1 MATGDIAALL
11 HGLQE
16 QNARNLGEVMA
27 ALQRQQNDAL
37 GKILA
42 TVQPTRQL
50 TDTRGIGRPIAF
62 RGEERRYAEWKAK
75 LYAYL
80 KITFPEAMDWISWAT
95 KSPVPI
101 TEEEITKTLPI
112 DTNVK
117 YVDILTFSN
126 KLYATLLGCV
136 EEDAFRICYSVKNEN
151 GLEAMRLLVNRYE
164 PRTPGTKRA
173 LLKAIINNPP
183 AKKAEDIEAN
193 LMHMEE
199 LISKYESMAGG
210 DERLPTDLKVTVMI
224 DLCVKDLREHL
235 ELNTKDMLYKQVRD
249 EIMSYVERKRDNF
262 GNQMKA
268 MEVDSHE
275 KIDYWGGG
283 SDGDGGEGGG
293 GDGELYNFYKGYNGK
308 GKGRYKGGKGFDGGF
323 GGGGKGKGGGGKGFD
338 QDGKGKAKGK
348 GGGFQG
354 FCHWCGE
361 WGHSASRCALKDA
374 YMDNLRSKGGSKG
387 SKGGPAWSME
397 ETEAEEG
404 RGDLGALEKASW
416 RTLCSVEAPWQRV
429 KGTSRRVEGS
439 PRSLKVAERCTPPLL
454 LKGFRVLQ
462 PDDEED
468 DYEELSIMKVN
479 MCDLIQVAKDKQ
491 KAKEKKKI
499 VKYKVKEIQN
509 LEKRKAQNYE
519 YCQNCDEG
527 NFKKYEY
534 CQGCTEC
541 EVNSVGKCKGRT
553 LVLTIDSGASENV
566 IGKDAVPECPLRPSA
581 GSMAGVTYV
590 TANGTEMPNRGEQRV
605 RVLTREGAACE
616 LRMQVTDVR
625 KPLMSVA
632 RICDTGHK
640 VVFTSDGGEIIDIK
654 SGQVTKFDRV
664 DDVYRLE
671 VTLPAVGIYGMDEGG
686 AMDFPRRGM

>member
-1 MATGDIAALL
+1 M

-101 TEEEITKTLPI
+101 IEEEITKTLPI

-348 GGGFQG
+348 GGV
-354 FCHWCGE
+354 
-361 WGHSASRCALKDA
+361 
-374 YMDNLRSKGGSKG
+374 
-387 SKGGPAWSME
+387 
-397 ETEAEEG
+397 T
-404 RGDLGALEKASW
+404 GA
-416 RTLCSVEAPWQRV
+416 
-429 KGTSRRVEGS
+429 
-439 PRSLKVAERCTPPLL
+439 
-454 LKGFRVLQ
+454 
-462 PDDEED
+462 
-468 DYEELSIMKVN
+468 
-479 MCDLIQVAKDKQ
+479 
-491 KAKEKKKI
+491 
-499 VKYKVKEIQN
+499 
-509 LEKRKAQNYE
+509 
-519 YCQNCDEG
+519 
-527 NFKKYEY
+527 
-534 CQGCTEC
+534 
-541 EVNSVGKCKGRT
+541 
-553 LVLTIDSGASENV
+553 
-566 IGKDAVPECPLRPSA
+566 
-581 GSMAGVTYV
+581 
-590 TANGTEMPNRGEQRV
+590 ANGAIQQ
-605 RVLTREGAACE
+605 AA
-616 LRMQVTDVR
+616 
-625 KPLMSVA
+625 A
-632 RICDTGHK
+632 R
-640 VVFTSDGGEIIDIK
+640 
-654 SGQVTKFDRV
+654 
-664 DDVYRLE
+664 
-671 VTLPAVGIYGMDEGG
+671 
-686 AMDFPRRGM
+686 